1 MGNVKLVS
9 NFTHTRGN
17 HCGSTSMRDLL
28 HCAGLDLSE
37 AMCFGLGS
45 GLGFHYFAR
54 LPDTGISYFFHGRTG
69 TLERDL
75 CRHLALD
82 FAEGTD
88 DDAVHAWHIARA
100 FVDADVP
107 VMLNVEL
114 SRLPYYNSRTPFPGH
129 RVVLAGYDDARAI
142 AFLADNAFDALQE
155 ISFDAL
161 RDARHAPVAST
172 LFPLR
177 NDWLIVRTVRDHI
190 PLDKAIP
197 TALHENARTM
207 LDARNAY
214 SGIAGMKTL
223 ADDLLNW
230 AAVPDWQ
237 FCARFGY
244 QIIERRG
251 TGGGAFRKMYAE
263 YLCQADV
270 YVPGLAR
277 GADAM
282 MEIADLWTAFALA
295 LKRVSEEQDARGF
308 VEARKV
314 LCKLVHCEETF
325 WRGILQDEGR
335 RVNDEGINR

>member
-1 MGNVKLVS
+1 MKIVA
-9 NFTHTRGN
+9 NFNHTRGN

-54 LPDTGISYFFHGRTG
+54 LPNTGISYFFHGRTG

-88 DDAVHAWHIARA
+88 DDPDHAWQVARA

-142 AFLADNAFDALQE
+142 AFLADNAFDTLQE
-155 ISFDAL
+155 ISFDVL
-161 RDARHAPVAST
+161 RDARYAPIAST

-177 NDWLIVRTVRDHI
+177 NYWLVVRAVHNHT
-190 PLDKAIP
+190 PLDQAIR
-197 TALHENARTM
+197 TALRENARAM
-207 LDARNAY
+207 LDARDAY
-214 SGIAGMKTL
+214 SGIAWMKTL
-223 ADDLLNW
+223 ADDLPNW
-230 AAVPDWQ
+230 SKAPDWQ

-263 YLCQADV
+263 YLRQADAF
-270 YVPGLAR
+270 VPGLAR
-277 GADAM
+277 WADVM
-282 MEIADLWTAFALA
+282 MEIAKQWTTFALA
-295 LKRVSEEQDARGF
+295 LKRVSEEQDVAGLASAGDVLRELVRGEERF
-308 VEARKV
+308 WRSIAQDKV
-314 LCKLVHCEETF
+314 LHRT
-325 WRGILQDEGR
+325 Q
-335 RVNDEGINR
+335 DEGINT

>member
-1 MGNVKLVS
+1 MKIVA
-9 NFTHTRGN
+9 NFYHTRGN

-28 HCAGLDLSE
+28 HCVGLALSE
-37 AMCFGLGS
+37 ALCFGLGS

-54 LPDTGISYFFHGRTG
+54 LPHTGISYFFHGRTG

-88 DDAVHAWHIARA
+88 DVPEHAWCVARA

-142 AFLADNAFDALQE
+142 AFLADNAFDTLQE
-155 ISFDAL
+155 ISFEAL
-161 RDARHAPVAST
+161 RDARYAPIAST

-177 NDWLIVRTVRDHI
+177 NYWLVVRAAHNHT
-190 PLDKAIP
+190 PLEQAIRA
-197 TALHENARTM
+197 ALRENARTM
-207 LDARNAY
+207 LQTRDAN
-214 SGIAGMKTL
+214 SGIVGMKTL
-223 ADDLLNW
+223 ADDLMNW
-230 AAVPDWQ
+230 AKAPDWQ

-251 TGGGAFRKMYAE
+251 TGGGAFRTMYAK
-263 YLCQADV
+263 YLREADAFV
-270 YVPGLAR
+270 SGLAQW
-277 GADAM
+277 ADAM
-282 MEIADLWTAFALA
+282 AEIADRWTAFALA
-295 LKRVSEEQDARGF
+295 LKCVSEEGDRARFG
-308 VEARKV
+308 EARDI
-314 LCKLVHCEETF
+314 LCDLIAREERF
-325 WRGILQDEGR
+325 WQGIA
-335 RVNDEGINR
+335 

>member
-1 MGNVKLVS
+1 MKLVS
-9 NFTHTRGN
+9 NFHHTRGN

-45 GLGFHYFAR
+45 GLGFHYLAR
-54 LPDTGISYFFHGRTG
+54 VPDTGISYFFHGRTG

-88 DDAVHAWHIARA
+88 DDPDHAWHVARA

-142 AFLADNAFDALQE
+142 AFLADNAFDLLQE

-161 RDARHAPVAST
+161 RDARYAPIAST

-177 NDWLIVRTVRDHI
+177 NYWLVVRSARDHT
-190 PLDKAIP
+190 PLGEAIRV
-197 TALHENARTM
+197 ALHENARAM
-207 LDARNAY
+207 LQTRDAY
-214 SGIAGMKTL
+214 SGVAGMKTL
-223 ADDLLNW
+223 ADDLMNW
-230 AAVPDWQ
+230 GDAPDWQ

-263 YLCQADV
+263 YLREADAF
-270 YVPGLAR
+270 VPGLAR
-277 GADAM
+277 WADAM
-282 MEIADLWTAFALA
+282 IEIADVWTAFALA
-295 LKRVSEEQDARGF
+295 LKRVSEDEERARF
-308 VEARKV
+308 DEAREV
-314 LCKLVHCEETF
+314 LRNLVAREEAF
-325 WRGILQDEGR
+325 WRGIAQDG
-335 RVNDEGINR
+335 

>member
-1 MGNVKLVS
+1 MKIVA
-9 NFTHTRGN
+9 NFNHTRGN
-17 HCGSTSMRDLL
+17 HCGSTAMRDLL

-45 GLGFHYFAR
+45 GLGFYYFAR

-88 DDAVHAWHIARA
+88 DDPEHAWHVARA

-107 VMLNVEL
+107 IMLNVEL

-129 RVVLAGYDDARAI
+129 RVVLAGYDDARAL
-142 AFLADNAFDALQE
+142 AFLADNAFDTLQE
-155 ISFDAL
+155 ISFDTL
-161 RDARHAPVAST
+161 REARYVPIAAT

-177 NDWLIVRTVRDHI
+177 NYWLVVRTAHHHT
-190 PLDKAIP
+190 PLGQAIR
-197 TALHENARTM
+197 TALCENARAM
-207 LDARNAY
+207 LDTRDAY

-223 ADDLLNW
+223 ADDLMNW
-230 AAVPDWQ
+230 AEAPDWP
-237 FCARFGY
+237 FCARFAY

-263 YLCQADV
+263 YLREADV
-270 YVPGLAR
+270 FVPGWAR
-277 GADAM
+277 WADAM
-282 MEIADLWTAFALA
+282 MELAEQWTAFALA
-295 LKRVSEEQDARGF
+295 LKHVSEEQDTRGF
-308 VEARKV
+308 VKARDV
-314 LCKLVHCEETF
+314 LRELVRREEQF
-325 WRGILQDEGR
+325 WRSIVQDQG
-335 RVNDEGINR
+335 

>member
-1 MGNVKLVS
+1 
-9 NFTHTRGN
+9 
-17 HCGSTSMRDLL
+17 MRDLL
-28 HCAGLDLSE
+28 HCAGLELSE

-82 FAEGTD
+82 FAEGVD
-88 DDAVHAWHIARA
+88 DDPDHAWRVARA

-107 VMLNVEL
+107 VLLNVEL

-129 RVVLAGYDDARAI
+129 RVVLAGYDDARAV
-142 AFLADNAFDALQE
+142 AFLADNAFEHLQE

-161 RDARHAPVAST
+161 RDARYAPIAST

-177 NDWLIVRTVRDHI
+177 NYWLVVQSARNHTPFVE
-190 PLDKAIP
+190 AIRV
-197 TALHENARTM
+197 ALRENARAM
-207 LDARNAY
+207 LQTRDAY
-214 SGIAGMKTL
+214 SGIAAMKTL
-223 ADDLLNW
+223 ADDLMNW
-230 AAVPDWQ
+230 ADAPDWQ

-263 YLCQADV
+263 YLRQADA
-270 YVPGLAR
+270 YVPGVARLADVM
-277 GADAM
+277 A
-282 MEIADLWTAFALA
+282 EIAEQWTAFALA
-295 LKRVSEEQDARGF
+295 LKRVSEEEDRARF
-308 VEARKV
+308 VEARDILRDLSAREEAFWQQIQGV
-314 LCKLVHCEETF
+314 L
-325 WRGILQDEGR
+325 
-335 RVNDEGINR
+335 